1 MKEQLSTKALKEF
14 IRANGYAWPGGYP
27 CALLMVDGECI
38 DAQSA
43 RENFRLIL
51 GAMRERRPWWRD
63 PQWTPLAVVVHWEG
77 EPIICAHS
85 SRLIAS
91 AYGVPE

>member
-1 MKEQLSTKALKEF
+1 MNTNQLKQF

-27 CALLMVDGECI
+27 MYAIMGDGEVI

-43 RENFRLIL
+43 RENYKLIL
-51 GAMRERRPWWRD
+51 SATRNPGTDR
-63 PQWTPLAVVVHWEG
+63 QWECIGVDIHWEG
-77 EPIICAHS
+77 EPITCAHS
-85 SRLIAS
+85 GRIIES